1 MASPAWAVDTT
12 LTSAG
17 YTGLGITPTAQILG
31 WGRLATSYENQLAG
45 NPARV
50 DGHNLTLGIGLLPN
64 LEAAGRLATNTIH
77 DSCFSGAGCGTRD
90 LSASGK
96 LGIGLDTARRWSIA
110 VGATDIG
117 GSVTYFRSY
126 YGALTYDNG
135 PFQGTAGVAKR
146 RNVGIGGSRAPL
158 NGVFG
163 SLAWQPLPLLRG
175 HVEYT
180 DGNAWA
186 GVRVFA
192 PASWLP
198 EGWSLSAGANERL
211 TDTALTKRSW
221 WDASLSIP
229 LYKVPAMP
237 GTRKAPLPPLQQGQQ
252 PQPSYE
258 ARAGEVAVTKPVPDW
273 MPSQARHDSQQ
284 VAPAQASQLAQAPPT
299 KVGPPSDT
307 QLQALANALEAKGL
321 EDISVGRMPDGTI
334 AVRVNNGSY
343 GWNAVD
349 AVGVALGA
357 IARGLSDAK
366 AGYRL
371 IVTQRQV
378 PLVAVTGQADCLRQW
393 IEQPSNTCTAGEL
406 STPGSAPLEPLHEG
420 AVWVV
425 QRQKPAW
432 QTVRVNVSPVL
443 RTNVGTEVGAVD
455 YALGANVDAQL
466 PLWAG
471 ASLDW
476 GVNAPLARSN
486 NYEPGGVFGNR
497 RIRSGTDRLAFTQT
511 TRVPLERWL
520 LPTQGLKPGAGA
532 LTAQLTAGRIG
543 TFYDG
548 AIAGLRWEPGE
559 GRHRLSAQV
568 GAFRNNE
575 YDNGFAPLGTVR
587 TAKPVLGSYR
597 YSVMTTR
604 TDLEATAGQF
614 MNNDR
619 GVQLGMRQWFS
630 DVSVGVYYKRTS
642 TTGNPARQ
650 LVGVELT
657 LPIGP
662 RRDWQPTSHLQVGGT
677 PRFAHSVET
686 SIREG
691 AGNPLRLG
699 RGVVPPTP
707 DLDAVFNSD
716 RSSLAYFEDNLRRIR
731 DAARY

>member
-1 MASPAWAVDTT
+1 MRSRSTTTSLLALGLVAAPAWAVDTT

-17 YTGLGITPTAQILG
+17 YTGLGITPTAPVLG
-31 WGRLATSYENQLAG
+31 WGRLAASYENQLAG

-50 DGHNLTLGIGLLPN
+50 DGHNLVLGFGLLPN
-64 LEAAGRLATNTIH
+64 LEASGRLASNTIH
-77 DSCFSGAGCGTRD
+77 DSCFGPSGCGTRD
-90 LSASGK
+90 LSASVK
-96 LGIGLDTARRWSIA
+96 AGIGLDVARRWSIA
-110 VGATDIG
+110 IGATDIG
-117 GSVTYFRSY
+117 GSVTYFRTY
-126 YGALTYDNG
+126 YGALTYDSG
-135 PFQGTAGVAKR
+135 PFQGTVGAAKR
-146 RNVGIGGSRAPL
+146 RQVGVNGSRSPL
-158 NGVFG
+158 DGAFG

-180 DGNAWA
+180 DGDAWA

-192 PASWLP
+192 PQAWLP
-198 EGWSLSAGANERL
+198 EGWSLSAGANARL

-237 GTRKAPLPPLQQGQQ
+237 GSMKAPLPPLQQGQQ
-252 PQPSYE
+252 AQPSYE
-258 ARAGEVAVTKPVPDW
+258 ARALPTPGRSQTPDRLPEPKVQALRVP
-273 MPSQARHDSQQ
+273 
-284 VAPAQASQLAQAPPT
+284 ASDA
-299 KVGPPSDT
+299 
-307 QLQALANALEAKGL
+307 QLQALADTLEAKGL

-334 AVRVNNGSY
+334 AVRANNGSY

-357 IARGLSDAK
+357 IARSLGDSK

-393 IEQPSNTCTAGEL
+393 IEQPTNTCTAGQL
-406 STPGSAPLEPLHEG
+406 STPGSMPLEPLHDG

-425 QRQKPAW
+425 QAQKPAW
-432 QTVRVNVSPVL
+432 KTVRVNVSPVL

-471 ASLDW
+471 ASVDW
-476 GVNAPLARSN
+476 AVNMPMLRSDD
-486 NYEPGGVFGNR
+486 YGPGRVFGNR

-511 TRVPLERWL
+511 TRVPLEHWL
-520 LPTQGLKPGAGA
+520 SPSQQLRPGAGA
-532 LTAQLTAGRIG
+532 LTAQVTAGRIG
-543 TFYDG
+543 TYYDG
-548 AIAGLRWEPGE
+548 AIAGLRWGPGE
-559 GRHRLSAQV
+559 GRHRFSGQA
-568 GAFRNNE
+568 GAFRNNQ
-575 YDNGFAPLGTVR
+575 YDNGFGPLGSLH
-587 TAKPVLGSYR
+587 TAKPVLASYR
-597 YSVMTTR
+597 YSVMATR
-604 TDLEATAGQF
+604 TDLEATGGQF

-619 GVQLGMRQWFS
+619 GVQVGLRQWFS
-630 DVSVGVYYKRTS
+630 DVSVGVYYKRT
-642 TTGNPARQ
+642 TTEGNPVRQ
-650 LVGVELT
+650 LVGVELS

-662 RRDWQPTSHLQVGGT
+662 RRDWQPLPHLQVGGT
-677 PRFAHSVET
+677 PRFAHAVET

-699 RGVVPPTP
+699 RAMRPPTP

-731 DAARY
+731 DAARD